1 MDKLLTWSNI
11 EKNNQLSRNINFSIT
26 DKLNSTVD
34 LFIFQIHRK
43 NIQFKLSLSE
53 AFDGEINSDPNIIS
67 FILRNILSNAIK
79 YCPEHGD
86 IICTL
91 NREKEVLSLSVY
103 NSSEILTDENF
114 SKMIGFSP
122 VSSMPG
128 TLQEKGLGIGLF
140 MVCQLVLIIKGT
152 ITYDIHPNG
161 GVTALIKINN

>member
-1 MDKLLTWSNI
+1 M
-11 EKNNQLSRNINFSIT
+11 
-26 DKLNSTVD
+26 
-34 LFIFQIHRK
+34 
-43 NIQFKLSLSE
+43 
-53 AFDGEINSDPNIIS
+53 
-67 FILRNILSNAIK
+67 
-79 YCPEHGD
+79 
-86 IICTL
+86 
-91 NREKEVLSLSVY
+91 LSLSVY

-161 GVTALIKINN
+161 GVTALIKIIN